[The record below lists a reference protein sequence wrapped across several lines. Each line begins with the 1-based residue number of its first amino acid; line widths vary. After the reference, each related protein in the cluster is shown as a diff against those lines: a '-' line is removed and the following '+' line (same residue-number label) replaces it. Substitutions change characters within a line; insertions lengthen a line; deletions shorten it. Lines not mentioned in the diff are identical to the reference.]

1 MRIATRCGNTYMDVE
16 RRIMNKI
23 QYWTEELELFD
34 DVMDQY
40 QLLIDMAKE
49 PTTLPEELRSDDK
62 LVSGCISSIW
72 VDVGQVDNKTK
83 IYYDSDAMITKGVT
97 HVICDCF
104 DDLPLDEAKQIQRD
118 DFESLALEGILSANR
133 RNGLSSLISTLQTKV
148 ANL

>member
-1 MRIATRCGNTYMDVE
+1 MRCITCSRYTNMDVE
-16 RRIMNKI
+16 FRIMSKI
-23 QYWTEELELFD
+23 QNWAEELELFD

-40 QLLIDMAKE
+40 QMLIDMAKK

-72 VDVGQVDNKTK
+72 VDVGSVDNMTR

-118 DFESLALEGILSANR
+118 DFEALALEGILSSNR

-148 ANL
+148 AAL

>member
-1 MRIATRCGNTYMDVE
+1 MS
-16 RRIMNKI
+16 KI
-23 QYWTEELELFD
+23 QDWAEELDLFD

-40 QLLIDMAKE
+40 QMLIDMAKK

-72 VDVGQVDNKTK
+72 VDVGSVDNKTR

-104 DDLPLDEAKQIQRD
+104 DDLPLDEAKQIRRD
-118 DFESLALEGILSANR
+118 DFEVLALEGILSSNR

-148 ANL
+148 AAL

>member
-1 MRIATRCGNTYMDVE
+1 MS
-16 RRIMNKI
+16 KI
-23 QYWTEELELFD
+23 QDWAEELDLFD

-40 QLLIDMAKE
+40 QLLIDMAKK

-72 VDVGQVDNKTK
+72 VDVGAVDNKTK

-104 DDLPLDEAKQIQRD
+104 NDLSIDDAKKIQRE
-118 DFESLALEGILSANR
+118 DFEALSLEGILSSNR
-133 RNGLSSLISTLQTKV
+133 RNGLSSLINTLQHKI
-148 ANL
+148 ADLPE

>member
-1 MRIATRCGNTYMDVE
+1 
-16 RRIMNKI
+16 MNKI
-23 QYWTEELELFD
+23 QHWAEELNLFD

-40 QLLIDMAKE
+40 QMLIDMAKK

-72 VDVGQVDNKTK
+72 VDVGSVDNKTR

-104 DDLPLDEAKQIQRD
+104 DDLPLDEAKQIKRD
-118 DFESLALEGILSANR
+118 DFEALALEGILSSNR

-148 ANL
+148 AAL

>member
-1 MRIATRCGNTYMDVE
+1 MRTTTRCSNTNMDVE

>member
-1 MRIATRCGNTYMDVE
+1 MRCITCSSNTNMDVE
-16 RRIMNKI
+16 FRIMSKI
-23 QYWTEELELFD
+23 QNWAEELDLFD

-40 QLLIDMAKE
+40 QMLIDMAKK

-72 VDVGQVDNKTK
+72 VDVGAVDNKTR

-104 DDLPLDEAKQIQRD
+104 DDLSLDEAKKIQRD
-118 DFESLALEGILSANR
+118 DFEALALEGILSSNR

-148 ANL
+148 AAL

>member
-1 MRIATRCGNTYMDVE
+1 MT
-16 RRIMNKI
+16 KI
-23 QYWTEELELFD
+23 QQWAEELDLFD

-40 QLLIDMAKE
+40 QMLIDMAKK

-72 VDVGQVDNKTK
+72 VDVGSVDNKTR

-118 DFESLALEGILSANR
+118 DFEVLALEGILSSNR

-148 ANL
+148 AAL

>member
-1 MRIATRCGNTYMDVE
+1 MS
-16 RRIMNKI
+16 KI
-23 QYWTEELELFD
+23 QNWAEELDLFD

-40 QLLIDMAKE
+40 TYLIDLAKE
-49 PTTLPEELRSDDK
+49 PTTLPPELRSDEL

-72 VDVGQVDNKTK
+72 VEVGKVDNKTR

-118 DFESLALEGILSANR
+118 DFEALALEGILSANR

-148 ANL
+148 AAL